1 MAVQTPSH
9 ARCTKESCLLEEL
22 QKTISGGCLFV
33 APVAGISLEKNL
45 SVGVSTGGRIN
56 GNPEKKIMNG
66 SSVDDVQ

>member
-33 APVAGISLEKNL
+33 APVAVISPEKNL
-45 SVGVSTGGRIN
+45 SVGVSTGGERKPGKEN
-56 GNPEKKIMNG
+56 HERLL
-66 SSVDDVQ
+66 SR

>member
-33 APVAGISLEKNL
+33 APVAGISPEKNL
-45 SVGVSTGGRIN
+45 SVGVSTGG
-56 GNPEKKIMNG
+56 E
-66 SSVDDVQ
+66 